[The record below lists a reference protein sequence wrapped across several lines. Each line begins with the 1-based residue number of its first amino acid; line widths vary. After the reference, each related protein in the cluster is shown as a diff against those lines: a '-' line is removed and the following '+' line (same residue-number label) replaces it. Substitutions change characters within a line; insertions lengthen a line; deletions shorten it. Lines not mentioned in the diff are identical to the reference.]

1 MYLGYLSR
9 LFISAQVFVPPV
21 VGIAL
26 GAVAA
31 IYAKQL
37 LLPPQA
43 IRDIPEIYARALAAA
58 TGGYLGYISGKY
70 LGHISDVSRPYLG
83 HISGV
88 SRAYLGY
95 GLDVDINS
103 IISLTRSLRP
113 QTAPLGWLYIAAEKL
128 GAVRRDIEPR

>member
-1 MYLGYLSR
+1 MHWAACVRADAQGARDSSMYISAMYLGYLSR

-43 IRDIPEIYARALAAA
+43 IREMPEIYARDIPEIYARALAAA
-58 TGGYLGYISGKY
+58 TG
-70 LGHISDVSRPYLG
+70 
-83 HISGV
+83 
-88 SRAYLGY
+88 
-95 GLDVDINS
+95 
-103 IISLTRSLRP
+103 
-113 QTAPLGWLYIAAEKL
+113 
-128 GAVRRDIEPR
+128 